1 MGNRTTVAEATT
13 NTTEGSQHFADVDMR
28 PICENM
34 TNSEFRVMFAKAQ
47 AKAVSLLDA
56 RVASLQRW
64 TQYEQERVFKWFG
77 RDDEQTRMR
86 LLAGLMK
93 VSDVVRS
100 FNARNVVRTGS
111 AADLATGCT
120 PHPLGTEQE
129 AAHVCAP
136 DTATH
141 TFSISARFC
150 TMRPWTAYADSQVS
164 VIIHEA
170 THFLDTMAST
180 DEKYF
185 ITPFLPIWGQAHP
198 DLAINNA
205 DSIAG
210 YVIDGD

>member
-1 MGNRTTVAEATT
+1 MTTR
-13 NTTEGSQHFADVDMR
+13 QHADMR
-28 PICENM
+28 PICEHM
-34 TNSEFRVMFAKAQ
+34 MNSEFRVMFAKAQ

-56 RVASLQRW
+56 RVAPLQRW

-141 TFSISARFC
+141 TFSISAKFC

-210 YVIDGD
+210 YVVDGD

>member
-1 MGNRTTVAEATT
+1 MTTR
-13 NTTEGSQHFADVDMR
+13 QHADMR

-47 AKAVSLLDA
+47 AKAVRLLDA

-86 LLAGLMK
+86 LLAALMK

-141 TFSISARFC
+141 TFSISAKFC

-210 YVIDGD
+210 YVVDGD